1 MKKAISPKKT
11 ITIGNPA
18 SLRKKASQVNR
29 ELILSASGKANRYFV
44 LFFFLFSL
52 LLYGNTLLNRFAAD
66 DQIVTNNAVVVRG
79 VQAIPQIF
87 LPYKISQQES
97 RGFATVDFKPIAK
110 ATFALE
116 YQLWGNK
123 PGLSHAV
130 NLLLYWA
137 LSVLLFFILKRLLCN
152 YNILFPV
159 LVTFLFM
166 AHPVHTEVVASL
178 KNRGEMLAFICG
190 LANIW
195 FILDYAGTAKIR
207 YLVWAMLFVFLGY
220 FSAFS
225 IWPFLVLSPIV
236 LYFFTNLPGKKV
248 LIVQAVLLTV
258 ILAAKFGSQQFLP
271 HAEST
276 PSFIENPLFTEA
288 NFWLHFGTGFASL
301 LFYLRILI
309 YPSPLVYY
317 YGFNMIPVSNL
328 ANIWVILSL
337 CIHVAFFV
345 YAIRSFQEKRLLSFA
360 IVWYIVSISVYSN
373 ILFPVTGIV
382 SERFVFIASLGFC
395 IAIMIFIFKIFGVDP
410 KSLTIEIDSRLKILA
425 LVILIMIP
433 YSVLTIARNRDWRSA
448 AALYQNDINSLKKSA
463 KANIDYA
470 GYLANI
476 VYTDENYQK
485 SGVVERVKYQEIITQ
500 YRRALAIYPVN
511 CQTNF
516 DLGTAYLLMGKNW
529 DSAAWYLRKSVAL
542 DSTLQPAWVNLGIVC
557 REQNKYTEAI
567 ECFENALKVDP
578 DVETCIQLNKLY
590 LFTGDT
596 TKADYYTRLRVGLE
610 KKEHKATVE

>member
-195 FILDYAGTAKIR
+195 FILDFAGTAKIR
-207 YLVWAMLFVFLGY
+207 YLVWAMLFIFLGY

-225 IWPFLVLSPIV
+225 IWPFLVISPIV
-236 LYFFTNLPGKKV
+236 LYYFTNLSGKKV
-248 LIVQAVLLTV
+248 LTVQAVLLIV
-258 ILAAKFGSQQFLP
+258 LLAAKFGSQQFLP
-271 HAEST
+271 HVEST
-276 PSFIENPLFTEA
+276 PSLIENPLFSEA
-288 NFWLHFGTGFASL
+288 NFWLHFGTGLASL
-301 LFYLRILI
+301 LFYLRILL

-317 YGFNMIPVSNL
+317 YGFNMITVSNL

-337 CIHVAFFV
+337 FIHIAFFV
-345 YAIRSFQEKRLLSFA
+345 YAIRSFREKRLLSFA

-373 ILFPVTGIV
+373 ILFPMPGIV
-382 SERFVFIASLGFC
+382 GERYVFIASLGFC

-425 LVILIMIP
+425 LVILILIP
-433 YSVLTIARNRDWRSA
+433 YSVLTIARNRDWRSV
-448 AALYQNDINSLKKSA
+448 AALYQNDINSLMNSA

-476 VYTDENYQK
+476 VYQDENYQK
-485 SGVVERVKYQEIITQ
+485 TGVVEKVKYQKIVNH
-500 YRRALAIYPVN
+500 YLRALAIYPDN
-511 CQTNF
+511 CQANY
-516 DLGTAYLLMGKNW
+516 DLGTTYLLMGKNW
-529 DSAAWYLRKSVAL
+529 DSAAWYLRKSVTL
-542 DSTLQPAWVNLGIVC
+542 DSTLKPAWVNLGIAC

-567 ECFENALKVDP
+567 ECFEYAMKVDP
-578 DVETCIQLNKLY
+578 DVGTCIQLNKLY
-590 LFTGDT
+590 LLTGDT
-596 TKADYYTRLRVGLE
+596 TKADYYSRLRVGLE
-610 KKEHKATVE
+610 KTEHKATVE

>member
-1 MKKAISPKKT
+1 MKKVISPKKN
-11 ITIGNPA
+11 ITSGKPA
-18 SLRKKASQVNR
+18 SLKKQSSQVNR
-29 ELILSASGKANRYFV
+29 ELLLSASGKANRYFV

-52 LLYGNTLLNRFAAD
+52 LLYGNTLLNRFAVD
-66 DQIVTNNAVVVRG
+66 DQLVTNNSVVVRG

-87 LPYKISQQES
+87 LPNNISQQES
-97 RGFATVDFKPIAK
+97 RGSAAADFKPIAK

-130 NLLLYWA
+130 NFLLYWA

-195 FILDYAGTAKIR
+195 FILDFSGTARIR
-207 YLVWAMLFVFLGY
+207 YLVWAMLFIFLGY
-220 FSAFS
+220 FNAFS
-225 IWPFLVLSPIV
+225 IWPFLVISPIV
-236 LYFFTNLPGKKV
+236 LYFFTNLSGKKV
-248 LIVQAVLLTV
+248 LTVQSVLLIV
-258 ILAAKFGSQQFLP
+258 LLAAKFGSQQFLP
-271 HAEST
+271 YAEST
-276 PSFIENPLFTEA
+276 PSLIENPLVSEA
-288 NFWLHFGTGFASL
+288 NFWLHLGTGLASL
-301 LFYLRILI
+301 LFYLQILI

-337 CIHVAFFV
+337 FIHIAFFV
-345 YAIRSFQEKRLLSFA
+345 YAIRSFREKRLLSFA

-382 SERFVFIASLGFC
+382 SERFVFTASLGFC

-410 KSLTIEIDSRLKILA
+410 KSLTIEIDSRLKILS
-425 LVILIMIP
+425 LVILILIP
-433 YSVLTIARNRDWRSA
+433 YTVLTIARNRDWRSE
-448 AALYQNDINSLKKSA
+448 AALYHNDINSLKNSV

-470 GYLANI
+470 GYLANM
-476 VYTDENYQK
+476 VYQDENYQK
-485 SGVVERVKYQEIITQ
+485 TGVAEKVKYREIISH
-500 YRRALAIYPVN
+500 YRRALAIYPDN
-511 CQTNF
+511 HQANY
-516 DLGTAYLLMGKNW
+516 DLGTAYLLLGKKW

-542 DSTLQPAWVNLGIVC
+542 DSTLQPAWVNLGIAC

-567 ECFENALKVDP
+567 ECFENAMKVDP
-578 DVETCIQLNKLY
+578 DVGTCIQLNKLC
-590 LFTGDT
+590 LLTGDT
-596 TKADYYTRLRVGLE
+596 TKADYYARLQLGLE
-610 KKEHKATVE
+610 KKELKDTVE